1 MSVMLRIATRG
12 SPLALAQA
20 REVARRLG
28 DAHPALAAP
37 GAIEIMPMHTSGDR
51 LQQGS
56 LADAG
61 GKGLFTKEIE
71 DALLERR
78 ADIAVHSMKDMPTA
92 LPAGLIIAAL
102 LPREDPRD
110 ALIAGRA
117 RRIVEIPHGTVVGTA
132 SLRRKAMLLHRRPDL
147 TVVPLRGNV
156 ETRLKRISEGAVG
169 ATFLAVAGLKRLGLA
184 DRASAILEPDEM
196 LPAVCQG
203 TIGIE
208 CRAGDDATG
217 ALLAALDDRP
227 TAICAAAERG
237 FLAALDGSCRTPI
250 GGLAVLDG
258 ERVHLRG
265 LIVRLDGSEALAV
278 ERRGAAADAASL
290 GTDAGDELRR
300 RAPAGF
306 FTDAG

>member
-1 MSVMLRIATRG
+1 MLRIATRG

-20 REVARRLG
+20 REVERRLAA
-28 DAHPALAAP
+28 AHARLAAP
-37 GAIEIMPMHTSGDR
+37 GAIEIVPMHTAGDR
-51 LQQGS
+51 LQLGS

-71 DALLERR
+71 DALLDRR
-78 ADIAVHSMKDMPTA
+78 ADIAVHSMKDLPTA

-110 ALIAGRA
+110 ALIAGHA

-147 TVVPLRGNV
+147 AVVPLRGNV
-156 ETRLKRISEGAVG
+156 DTRLKRIAEGAVG
-169 ATFLAVAGLKRLGLA
+169 ATFLAIAGLKRLGLA
-184 DRASAILEPDEM
+184 DRASAILDPDEM

-203 TIGIE
+203 AIGIE
-208 CRAGDDATG
+208 CRAGDDATR
-217 ALLAALDDRP
+217 ALLASLDDRP
-227 TAICAAAERG
+227 TAICAAAERA

-258 ERVHLRG
+258 DKVHLRG
-265 LIVRLDGSEALAV
+265 LIVRPDGSEALTV
-278 ERRGAAADAASL
+278 ERRGAVADAASL
-290 GTDAGDELRR
+290 GADAGDELRV

-306 FTDAG
+306 FADAG